1 METLGNQIMPKLCPN
16 YYCVFCDYNTS
27 KKSSYD
33 NHNLSAKHKK
43 TLKIHEMESN
53 GNQIMPKLCSKVYS
67 CEICS
72 KEFKNRSGLWKHKNK
87 CKLPENNESNINTNI
102 NTNNSSIFTHDKD
115 LIMLL
120 IKENSELKTMM
131 MEQQN
136 MVMKVLE
143 KGTHN
148 TTTTTHTNS
157 HNKAFNLNFFLNE
170 TCKDAMNIMD
180 FVESIKLQLSDLESV
195 GEVGYIEGI
204 SNIIVKNLKELDVTQ
219 RPVHCTDKK
228 RETIY
233 IKDEDK
239 WEKDEEQ
246 KKMHKI
252 VRKVAD
258 KNIRLLPK
266 FKEKYPDY
274 NKASSKH
281 SDTYNKIIIESMGGA
296 GDNDFEKEEKIIKR
310 VSKEVIIEK

>member
-1 METLGNQIMPKLCPN
+1 METLGNKIMPKLCPN
-16 YYCVFCDYNTS
+16 YNCETCDYNTC

-33 NHNLSAKHKK
+33 NHILSAKHQK
-43 TLKIHEMESN
+43 TLKIHEMETN
-53 GNQIMPKLCSKVYS
+53 GNQIMPKLCSKIYT

-87 CKLPENNESNINTNI
+87 CKLPENNESNITTNI
-102 NTNNSSIFTHDKD
+102 NANNSSIFTHDKD

-296 GDNDFEKEEKIIKR
+296 GDNDFEKEEKIIKK